1 MTAGGG
7 NVSGDGEHS
16 NGGNSGRGYDTAGQ
30 GGGFAGRLF
39 VWLQYLL
46 PQHGLSRMILAATRV
61 RTPWFKNRLIRGFL
75 KLYDVNMQ
83 EAAASDPLSY
93 GSFNEFFTR
102 ELKAGA
108 RAIAADTRDIASPVD
123 GCVSEAGPIDRDL
136 LLQAKGRRYRLTELL
151 AAQPWASRFEGG
163 SFATVYLAPFNYHRV
178 HMPLRGALQETVYVP
193 GRLFSVN
200 GVTARH
206 VPGLFAR
213 NERVLTLFDS
223 DAGGF
228 ALVLVGALNVGSM
241 ATVWAGD
248 ITPAARRV
256 VTRIPAPPTTL
267 EKGAELGRF
276 NMGSTVIL
284 LFEPNRARW
293 HSEVRAGREVRLGQ
307 SLGRTL

>member
-1 MTAGGG
+1 MM
-7 NVSGDGEHS
+7 
-16 NGGNSGRGYDTAGQ
+16 
-30 GGGFAGRLF
+30 GRLF
-39 VWLQYLL
+39 VWFQYLL
-46 PQHGLSRMILAATRV
+46 PQHGISRLILAATRV
-61 RTPWFKNRLIRGFL
+61 RMPWFKNGLIRGFL
-75 KLYDVNMQ
+75 KLYDVDMR
-83 EAAASDPLSY
+83 EAAASDPLSF

-102 ELKAGA
+102 ELKRGA
-108 RAIAADTRDIASPVD
+108 RPIAADPRDIASPVD
-123 GCVSEAGPIDRDL
+123 GRVSEAGSIDRDL

-163 SFATVYLAPFNYHRV
+163 SFATIYLAPFNYHRV
-178 HMPLRGALQETVYVP
+178 HMPLRGVLRETVYVP

-200 GVTARH
+200 GVTAQH
-206 VPGLFAR
+206 VPNLFAR

-223 DAGGF
+223 DQGGF

-267 EKGAELGRF
+267 DKGAELGRF

-293 HSEVRAGREVRLGQ
+293 HADVLAGRVVRLGE
-307 SLGRTL
+307 SLGRLS